1 MEDGRIDDSYFGLRL
16 GTALLGSQPKD
27 GSQAWL
33 GGKGAFNW
41 GFGGLRILYYPEWRG
56 FNGWA
61 YVRDTLASVVPGLR
75 VRIASQTKA
84 IALPAASGPSG
95 SDNLRHYPLPPPGGG
110 LISLISEGASRP
122 RVYAVP

>member
-41 GFGGLRILYYPEWRG
+41 GFGGLRILYYP
-56 FNGWA
+56 
-61 YVRDTLASVVPGLR
+61 D
-75 VRIASQTKA
+75 
-84 IALPAASGPSG
+84 
-95 SDNLRHYPLPPPGGG
+95 
-110 LISLISEGASRP
+110 
-122 RVYAVP
+122 